1 MAQKLYPVY
10 EKNVYLISMFWCW
23 INSLII
29 QFGIVPGTVSKR
41 KTLLLI
47 ITWNTCETTAT
58 NSSVLLEKVKQIVQR
73 QLKGKKPLQ
82 GLFHANCGEEIF
94 HQRQVQ
100 ELPTYL
106 LSVTVVTT
114 YRLNFTAISSSFLK
128 SYGIRITIYHMLK
141 IENVTKLRVSREPI
155 KQRNLCNLNIECSK

>member
-1 MAQKLYPVY
+1 MAQKFYPVY
-10 EKNVYLISMFWCW
+10 EKTVYLISMFWCW

-29 QFGIVPGTVSKR
+29 QFGIVPDTVSKH
-41 KTLLLI
+41 KILLLI
-47 ITWNTCETTAT
+47 ITWNSCEITAT

-73 QLKGKKPLQ
+73 QLKGPKPLQ
-82 GLFHANCGEEIF
+82 GIFHANCGEGIF

-100 ELPTYL
+100 ELLTYL

-141 IENVTKLRVSREPI
+141 MEMSP
-155 KQRNLCNLNIECSK
+155 S